1 MLLLVPQVPLHT
13 GEHKINFKEIRPI
26 KFNLI
31 AIFNTVSAEHERKKE
46 EKKESGKFFRRK
58 IILTYVGSY
67 KLPAN
72 RFLLMKPF
80 DARHSHIV
88 SVK

>member
-46 EKKESGKFFRRK
+46 EKKRAENFLGEK
-58 IILTYVGSY
+58 SY
-67 KLPAN
+67 S
-72 RFLLMKPF
+72 LMLAATNFQPIGF
-80 DARHSHIV
+80 Y
-88 SVK
+88 